1 MGLPLHNGL
10 SWSTLHSQ
18 SSILALFTTI
28 HRIKKLDDAPN
39 FFRRNNEFGTPKQSI
54 LPKLFDRRNLE
65 YADLSQS
72 VLEKRFGVSLPSGV
86 Y

>member
-1 MGLPLHNGL
+1 MPL
-10 SWSTLHSQ
+10 
-18 SSILALFTTI
+18 I
-28 HRIKKLDDAPN
+28 